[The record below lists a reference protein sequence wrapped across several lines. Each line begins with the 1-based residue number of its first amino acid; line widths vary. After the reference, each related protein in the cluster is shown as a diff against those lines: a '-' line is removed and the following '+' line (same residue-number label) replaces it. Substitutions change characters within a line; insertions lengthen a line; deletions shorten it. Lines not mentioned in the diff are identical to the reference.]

1 MLVEK
6 TGIHRRKGHFWEQK
20 REVPCVGRVLPPASQ
35 AMAYTM
41 VLEAFSRLNLELLP
55 PPCSAGPD
63 LRPTSEGTP
72 IPSRLHP
79 EGVPIRLGIVKV

>member
-41 VLEAFSRLNLELLP
+41 VLEAFSRLNLELLAP
-55 PPCSAGPD
+55 V
-63 LRPTSEGTP
+63 E
-72 IPSRLHP
+72 
-79 EGVPIRLGIVKV
+79 IRNVTQDVSQDMHQFQTEPVR